1 MRYVLVLLLAASCAP
16 LYVPNTRNAPLFRE
30 QGEAQISAYLTSGG
44 FDAQGAYAL
53 TDHVALTGSY
63 SYGSQK
69 QSNPQS
75 NPMDYTRKNSYGEV
89 GIGYYD
95 RTRSSRY
102 EILAGYGIGQGTS
115 SDQYYFFGL
124 NNTVVATAKMQRIFL
139 QPTLG
144 TNNRDVN
151 LSFTPRLSY
160 VKYTEFTNDATGNTQ
175 KPNENAI
182 IFLEPAATL
191 KMRLAG
197 NLHGLFQLGLTTPVS
212 GDPYFDFQPMQV
224 AIGLQIDTGG
234 LRTRVY

>member
-1 MRYVLVLLLAASCAP
+1 MRYIFLLLLAASCSP
-16 LYVPNTRNAPLFRE
+16 LYIPNTRNAPLFRE

-53 TDHVALTGSY
+53 SDNVALIGSY

-69 QSNPQS
+69 QSNVQS
-75 NPMDYTRKNSYGEV
+75 NPPDYTRKNSYGEI

-102 EILAGYGIGQGTS
+102 EIFAGYGIGEGTS
-115 SDQYYFFGL
+115 SDQYSFYGL
-124 NNTVVATAKMQRIFL
+124 NNIVVATGKMQRIFL

-151 LSFTPRLSY
+151 FSFTPRLSY
-160 VKYTEFTNDATGNTQ
+160 VNYSEFEASGVTM
-175 KPNENAI
+175 KPNKNAV
-182 IFLEPAATL
+182 IFIEPAATL

-197 NLHGLFQLGLTTPVS
+197 NLFGLFQLGLTTPVS
-212 GDPYFDFQPMQV
+212 GDDFFDYQPLQV